1 MDYHDPVY
9 GRVTI
14 TEPVLL
20 ALIESDAMQRLKGV
34 LQHGITGLLGIT
46 RPVTRFE
53 HSVGAMLLVRRLG
66 APLEEQIAALLHD
79 VSHTAF
85 SHVIDYVFHNH
96 DAQSYHDEQKERY
109 IAGTSLPALLRRY
122 GYDWRLFLDEN
133 AYPLL
138 EQPAPRLCA
147 DRLDYFFRDS
157 LDLFLATPAAVAA
170 SLDDLLVHEGRIM
183 CAGVSSARWLAET
196 YLAADEAS
204 WANFREVGLYE
215 LMAQAIRHALAY
227 GILEEDDLWGEDAAT
242 WATLQQAGDDELQR
256 ILALVSPATRFIWDE
271 EQPTFRVSTKLRTID
286 PEVVLAGDWVAP
298 LSALDAGYAR
308 RRAAYLEQNSGSW
321 PMRVVPAPEGRSRIS

>member
-1 MDYHDPVY
+1 MDYLDPVY
-9 GRVTI
+9 GAVTI

-20 ALIESDAMQRLKGV
+20 ALIESEAMERLKGV

-46 RPVTRFE
+46 TPVTRFD
-53 HSVGAMLLVRRLG
+53 HSVGVMLLVRRLG

-85 SHVIDYVFHNH
+85 SHVIDYVFDNH

-109 IAGTSLPALLRRY
+109 IAGTGLPALLRRY
-122 GYDWRLFLDEN
+122 GYDWRRFLDEN

-157 LDLFLATPAAVAA
+157 LDLRLATPTAIAAA
-170 SLDDLLVHEGRIM
+170 LDELAVHDGRIM
-183 CAGVSSARWLAET
+183 CAGVGAARWLAET

-215 LMAQAIRHALAY
+215 LAAQAIRRALAS
-227 GILEEDDLWGEDAAT
+227 GILAEDELWGEDVAT
-242 WATLQQAGDDELQR
+242 WARLQQADDEELHR
-256 ILALVSPATRFIWDE
+256 LLALVSPATRFVWDA

-286 PEVVLAGDWVAP
+286 PDVLLAGGGSAP

-308 RRAAYLEQNSGSW
+308 RRVAYLEQNSGLW
-321 PMRVVPAPEGRSRIS
+321 PMRVVPAPGIRSRIS